1 MAPPPD
7 LTDQRMLPR
16 VCHLTSV
23 HGPHDVRIFQKM
35 CVSLAERGY
44 EVHLVVANAA
54 EEVKDGVHIQG
65 VEVPFSGRLSR
76 MRKAARAVYE
86 RGLEIDADIYHVHD
100 PELIPFA
107 VKLQKRGKKVIFDSH
122 EDVPQDILDKTYL
135 GPLLVR
141 KFISS
146 VYNAYEKVQVRR
158 LSGVISVLDSITA
171 KFKHPHSETIHN
183 FPRIDFFGSGDYK
196 LNPSLQGHFKLV
208 YNGGLSSIRGI
219 HHMVEAM
226 NYLDDRFR
234 LLLMGPWE
242 SQNYEIKCRNI
253 SGWSRSV
260 YLGMLPI
267 RDCFAVLTQCDL
279 GLVVFR
285 AVPNH
290 LQSLPNKSFEFIAS
304 RLPMLMSDFPFWKEE
319 FGSYA
324 HFVNPEDPQAIAHE
338 VMRIAALGD
347 KERERVGEV
356 SAQFLATKTWRSEE
370 KKLFNFYE
378 KLT

>member
-1 MAPPPD
+1 
-7 LTDQRMLPR
+7 
-16 VCHLTSV
+16 
-23 HGPHDVRIFQKM
+23 M

-54 EEVKDGVHIQG
+54 TEVKDGVHIQG

-122 EDVPQDILDKTYL
+122 EDVPQDILGKAWL
-135 GPLLVR
+135 GPMPVR
-141 KFISS
+141 KMIAS
-146 VYNAYEKVQVRR
+146 VYALYEKNRVRQ
-158 LSGVISVLDSITA
+158 LSGVISVVESITA
-171 KFKHPHSETIHN
+171 KFNHPNALTVHN
-183 FPRIDFFGSGDYK
+183 YPRLDFFDDLAVDEGVELPGDK
-196 LNPSLQGHFKLV
+196 TLTVHH
-208 YNGGLSSIRGI
+208 GGLSEMRGI
-219 HHMVEAM
+219 HHMVRAM
-226 NYLDDRFR
+226 GFLNEEYALI
-234 LLLMGPWE
+234 LMGPWE
-242 SQNYEIKCRNI
+242 SESYHLRCRETP
-253 SGWSRSV
+253 GWERV
-260 YLGMLPI
+260 NYLGNLDI
-267 RDCFAVLTQCDL
+267 RSCFSVLKRCHI
-279 GLVVFR
+279 GLVLLRPF
-285 AVPNH
+285 PSFQ
-290 LQSLPNKSFEFIAS
+290 QSLPIKAFEYIGVPM
-304 RLPMLMSDFPFWKEE
+304 PMLMSDFPFWKEE

-338 VMRIAALGD
+338 VMRIAALGH